1 MSVLS
6 RIISEAADRMDLS
19 GKSIMVH
26 SSFRSFGPIPGGP
39 QAVIDGLLKRGCTVM
54 VPTFSMVYEIAPPD
68 GDHILRNG
76 IDYETY
82 RKDIS
87 DSNMIYRS
95 DSNEVGDSMGA
106 IPKCLLS
113 INGRYRGNHPRCS
126 FAAVGPKAEELIAA
140 QSPFDGNGPIKKL
153 SDLNGL
159 VVLMGVGLS
168 RMTALHKAEEMS
180 GRKPFIRWVNGVDG
194 KPIRVD
200 FGSCSDGFDNLGP
213 VLNSIEN
220 RTRVGSSLWRVFPV
234 TETLRLAADAMINNP
249 MIANCGRD
257 CLRCEDVIAGGPVFS
272 PA

>member
-1 MSVLS
+1 MSV
-6 RIISEAADRMDLS
+6 RPEIISKVADQMKLS
-19 GKSIMVH
+19 GKAIMVH
-26 SSFRSFGPIPGGP
+26 SSFRSFGRISGGP
-39 QAVIDGLLKRGCTVM
+39 QVVIDGLLNKGCTVM
-54 VPTFSMVYEIAPPD
+54 VPTFSMIYEIAPPD
-68 GDHILRNG
+68 KDRILRNG

-82 RKDIS
+82 RKDLA
-87 DSNMIYRS
+87 DSNLIYSPDS
-95 DSNEVGDSMGA
+95 DEVGDSMGA
-106 IPKCLLS
+106 IPKYLLS

-126 FAAVGPKAEELIAA
+126 FTAVGPMAEELIAA

-180 GRKPFIRWVNGVDG
+180 GRKPFIRWVNGVNA
-194 KPIRVD
+194 KPMRVD

-213 VLNSIEN
+213 VLNSVEY

-234 TETLRLAADAMINNP
+234 TETLRLSADEIMRNP
-249 MIANCGRD
+249 MITNCGKE